1 MPASLIRSFGRSR
14 LRVARALL
22 ALARRVCGGDGDA
35 LMPALF
41 DAQPLRA
48 DTLVRAYAN
57 GLFPMA
63 DEASGRVHWFDP
75 PVRGVLPIDGVQPG
89 KETRRLARQKRF
101 RVTLDTA
108 FDQVIG
114 HCAGN
119 ARRQQG
125 SWITDEVAGA
135 YRALHRMGAAHSIEV
150 WQGDALVG
158 GLYGVAIG
166 GYFAGES
173 QFHLVNNAGAVG
185 FAHLCASLRASGF
198 LLHDVQFLKPHLAKM
213 GAFELPRAEFRHRLA
228 EAIARPARLALS
240 PDVD

>member
-1 MPASLIRSFGRSR
+1 MRRWGRSR

-22 ALARRVCGGDGDA
+22 ALARRVSGGDSDA
-35 LMPALF
+35 LMRALYG
-41 DAQPLRA
+41 AQPLGA
-48 DTLVRAYAN
+48 DTLVRAYAT

-63 DEASGRVHWFDP
+63 DERTGRVHWFDP
-75 PVRGVLPIDGVQPG
+75 PVRAVLPIEGVQVG
-89 KETRRLARQKRF
+89 RETRRLARQGRF

-119 ARRQQG
+119 ARRQQD
-125 SWITDEVAGA
+125 SWITDDVADA

-150 WQGDALVG
+150 WQGEALVG

-185 FAHLCASLRASGF
+185 FAHLCASLRASGY
-198 LLHDVQFLKPHLAKM
+198 LLHDVQYVKPHLSRM
-213 GAFELPRAEFRHRLA
+213 GAFELPRTEFRHRLA
-228 EAIARPARLALS
+228 EAIARPVRLVLS
-240 PDVD
+240 PGVD